1 MIFEK
6 KLYIKGMDVKQN
18 KNRRFLAL
26 IAPIAIGFSLCACG
40 GSEVAGGGPSGTE
53 AGNAITAQI
62 YIADAPAVN
71 ARVKLVE
78 QNSLD
83 GNGFIATANENG
95 VVTIKEVP
103 VGNYTMEAILNESAI
118 QLPVSVQNLDDTIEL
133 GKQTLQKSVYI
144 GGNVSDF
151 ITDSTSENF
160 KNTTGFVKFRGLDHS
175 AIISNG
181 KFEAFGLPAGKL
193 DMVILPN
200 GTKHDTLD
208 VPIKVTAG
216 DSLTTLKP
224 KTQPVP
230 QDTTKKD
237 TTKKDTVQ
245 KNSTLL
251 IEDFEDGDNHNLL
264 APEYTTGGYGGI
276 WALSSNPNFMFF
288 NIVPGQDPQYAL
300 NPFLNVIQDDGN
312 GGKEVHFTV
321 GFPDTAIYK
330 QQYFCFGMYIGNLGW
345 SYDLSSVD
353 SIAFDAWGKGS
364 GEIQI
369 SDENRKVTTPSS
381 AIPVYT
387 AGKYPIELTE
397 KKKRFKI
404 AFADILPNEEDRKS
418 VSTLAIV
425 FHADAEL
432 HFDNLEFIGKDLLSI
447 WKTKE

>member
-1 MIFEK
+1 MIFKK

-18 KNRRFLAL
+18 RTRRILAL

-40 GSEVAGGGPSGTE
+40 TEVAGGGPSGTE

-62 YIADAPAVN
+62 LIANAPAAN

-83 GNGFIATANENG
+83 GNGYIATANENG
-95 VVTIKEVP
+95 FVTIKEIP
-103 VGNYTMEAILNESAI
+103 IGNYTMEASLNESSI
-118 QLPVSVQNLDDTIEL
+118 QLPVSVQNLDDTVEL

-151 ITDSTSENF
+151 ITDSTSESF
-160 KNTTGFVKFRGLDHS
+160 KNATGFVKFRGLDHS
-175 AIISNG
+175 AFVTNG

-193 DMVILPN
+193 SMVILPS

-208 VPIKVTAG
+208 VSIKVSAG

-224 KTQPVP
+224 KTQPTP
-230 QDTTKKD
+230 QDTA
-237 TTKKDTVQ
+237 KKDTVQ
-245 KNSTLL
+245 KNMTLL

-264 APEYTTGGYGGI
+264 APEGTIGGYGGV
-276 WALSSNPNFMFF
+276 WTLSSNPNFMFF
-288 NIVPGQDPQYAL
+288 DIVPGQNPQYAM

-330 QQYFCFGMYIGNLGW
+330 QPYFLIAMYIGNLGW
-345 SYDLSSVD
+345 SYNLSSVD
-353 SIAFDAWGKGS
+353 SIAFDAWGYGS

-369 SDENRKVTTPSS
+369 SDENRKVKDPSS

-387 AGKYPIELTE
+387 AGKYPLELTE
-397 KKKRFKI
+397 KKKRYKI

-418 VSTLAIV
+418 ISTLAIV
-425 FHADAEL
+425 FHNNAEL
-432 HFDNLEFIGKDLLSI
+432 HFDNLEFIGKNLQDI